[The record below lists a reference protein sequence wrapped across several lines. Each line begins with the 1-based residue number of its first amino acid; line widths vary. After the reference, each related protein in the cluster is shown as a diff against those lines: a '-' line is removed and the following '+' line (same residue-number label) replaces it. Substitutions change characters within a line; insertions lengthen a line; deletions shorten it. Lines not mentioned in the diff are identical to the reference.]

1 MNMRIFENFE
11 SEVRGYIRSFP
22 TIFKSSK
29 DSILTDEQGMDYI
42 DFFAGAGTLNYGHNN
57 EHVSKAL
64 IEYLQNDGVVHGLD
78 MATTAKK
85 EFIQTFQNTIL
96 KPRNLDYKLQ
106 FTGPTGTNAVETAL
120 KLARLVKGRSNVV
133 AFTNGYH
140 GLSQGSLA
148 VTGNN
153 EYRDE
158 SYISRSNATF
168 MPFDGYFGNFNT
180 LEYFRKF
187 LSDSSSGVDTP
198 AAVIVETIQGEGGIN
213 VCSAK
218 WLQELESIC
227 REWDILLIIDDI
239 QVGNGRSGEFFSF
252 EFAGINPDIVT
263 LSKSIGGG
271 LPMALLLFKPDLDQ
285 WKPGEHTGTFRGNNL
300 AFVAAKTTI
309 EKYWENDDL
318 TNAVKYKERI
328 LKESLNNLA
337 SKYKDTYDIEV
348 RGRGLAYG
356 FEIKNDINMA
366 GELSTKCFDEKL
378 IVETCGSEGQV
389 VKFLPPLLIDEETLK
404 EGLVRFHRAFD
415 ELVEEKKEK
424 LSGAF

>member
-1 MNMRIFENFE
+1 MRIFENLE

-22 TIFKSSK
+22 TIFKK
-29 DSILTDEQGMDYI
+29 AKGAILTDEQGVEYI

-57 EHVSKAL
+57 EHISKAL
-64 IEYLQNDGVVHGLD
+64 IEYLQEDGIVHGLD

-85 EFIQTFQNTIL
+85 EFLQTFESLIL
-96 KPRNLDYKLQ
+96 KPRNLEYKLQ

-158 SYISRSNATF
+158 SYISRTNATF
-168 MPFDGYFGNFNT
+168 MPFDGYFGEVNT
-180 LEYFRKF
+180 LTYFRKF
-187 LSDSSSGVDTP
+187 LEDGSSGIDLP
-198 AAVIVETIQGEGGIN
+198 AAVILETIQGEGGIN
-213 VCSAK
+213 VASK
-218 WLQELESIC
+218 EWLQELEAIC
-227 REWDILLIIDDI
+227 REFDILLIIDDI

-252 EFAGINPDIVT
+252 EFAGINPDMVT

-271 LPMALLLFKPDLDQ
+271 LPMALLLFKPHLDQ

-300 AFVAAKTTI
+300 AFVASKVSLDH
-309 EKYWENDDL
+309 YWQND
-318 TNAVKYKERI
+318 NISKAVFYKEKI
-328 LKESLNNLA
+328 LKEALEKIA
-337 SKYKDTYDIEV
+337 AKYKDDYEIEI

-356 FEIKNDINMA
+356 FEIKNDKSMA
-366 GELSTKCFDEKL
+366 SDISAYAFQEQL
-378 IVETCGSEGQV
+378 IIETCGSESQV
-389 VKFLPPLLIDEETLK
+389 VKFLPPLLIDEELLI
-404 EGLVRFHRAFD
+404 EGLKRFENAVDRLIIERKNNLKGEF
-415 ELVEEKKEK
+415 
-424 LSGAF
+424 

>member
-1 MNMRIFENFE
+1 MRIFESLE

-22 TIFKSSK
+22 TIFTKAK
-29 DSILTDEQGMDYI
+29 GAILTDEQGVEYI

-57 EHVSKAL
+57 EHISKAL

-85 EFIQTFQNTIL
+85 EFLQTFESVIL
-96 KPRNLDYKLQ
+96 KPRNLEYKIQ

-158 SYISRSNATF
+158 SYISRTNATF
-168 MPFDGYFGNFNT
+168 MPFDGYFGDFNT

-187 LSDSSSGVDTP
+187 LEDKSSGVDIP

-213 VCSAK
+213 VSSAK
-218 WLQELESIC
+218 WLQELESLC
-227 REWDILLIIDDI
+227 REFDILLIIDDI

-252 EFAGINPDIVT
+252 EFAGINPDMVT

-271 LPMALLLFKPDLDQ
+271 LPMALLLFKPHLDQ

-300 AFVAAKTTI
+300 AFVASKVSL
-309 EKYWENDDL
+309 EHYWEND
-318 TNAVKYKERI
+318 NISKAVKYKEKV
-328 LKESLNNLA
+328 LKEGLEKIA
-337 SKYKDTYDIEV
+337 AKHKEDYDIEV

-356 FEIKNDINMA
+356 FEIKNDKSMA
-366 GELSTKCFDEKL
+366 SDLSSLAFEEQL
-378 IVETCGSEGQV
+378 IVETCGSEGHV
-389 VKFLPPLLIDEETLK
+389 VKFLPPLLIEEDLLIEGIKRFETAVDKLVKDRK
-404 EGLVRFHRAFD
+404 ENLTGEF
-415 ELVEEKKEK
+415 
-424 LSGAF
+424 

>member
-1 MNMRIFENFE
+1 MRIFESLE

-22 TIFKSSK
+22 TIFAKAK
-29 DSILTDEQGMDYI
+29 GAILTDEQDVAYI

-57 EHVSKAL
+57 QLISDAL
-64 IEYLQNDGVVHGLD
+64 IKYLQEDGIVHGLD

-85 EFIQTFQNTIL
+85 EFLQTFENLIL

-120 KLARLVKGRSNVV
+120 KLARLVKGRSNIVS
-133 AFTNGYH
+133 FTNGFH

-158 SYISRSNATF
+158 SYISRCNATF
-168 MPFDGYFGNFNT
+168 MPFDGYFGDWNT

-187 LSDSSSGVDTP
+187 LSDTSSGVDIP
-198 AAVIVETIQGEGGIN
+198 AAVIVETVQGEGGIN
-213 VCSAK
+213 LASAK

-227 REWDILLIIDDI
+227 REYDILLIIDDI
-239 QVGNGRSGEFFSF
+239 QVGNGRTGEFFSF
-252 EFAGINPDIVT
+252 EFAGITPDMVT

-271 LPMALLLFKPDLDQ
+271 LPMALLLFKADLDQ

-300 AFVAAKTTI
+300 AFVASTVTL
-309 EKYWENDDL
+309 ENYWQNDDL
-318 TNAVKYKERI
+318 TNAVFYKEKI
-328 LKESLNNLA
+328 LKSTLEKIA
-337 SKYKDTYDIEV
+337 KKYKDEYDIEV

-356 FEIKNDINMA
+356 FEIKNDTSIA
-366 GELSTKCFDEKL
+366 GEISGYAFKENL
-378 IVETCGSEGQV
+378 IIETCGSDNQV
-389 VKFLPPLLIDEETLK
+389 VKFLPPLVIDEETLK
-404 EGLVRFHRAFD
+404 EGLKRFEVAVDTLFAS
-415 ELVEEKKEK
+415 KKEK
-424 LSGAF
+424 LGQEF

>member
-1 MNMRIFENFE
+1 MRIFESLE

-22 TIFKSSK
+22 TIFTKAK
-29 DSILTDEQGMDYI
+29 GAILTDEQGVEYI

-57 EHVSKAL
+57 DAISQAL
-64 IEYLQNDGVVHGLD
+64 IEYLQNDGIVHGLD

-85 EFIQTFQNTIL
+85 EFLQTFHDLIL
-96 KPRNLDYKLQ
+96 KPRNLEYKIQ

-133 AFTNGYH
+133 TFTNGYH

-158 SYISRSNATF
+158 SYISRTNATF
-168 MPFDGYFGNFNT
+168 MPYDGYFDGMNT

-187 LSDSSSGVDTP
+187 IEDGSSGVDLP
-198 AAVIVETIQGEGGIN
+198 AAVILETIQGEGGIN
-213 VCSAK
+213 VASK
-218 WLQELESIC
+218 EWLQELESIC
-227 REWDILLIIDDI
+227 REFDILLIVDDI

-252 EFAGINPDIVT
+252 EFAGINPDMVT

-271 LPMALLLFKPDLDQ
+271 LPMAVLLFKPDLDQ

-300 AFVAAKTTI
+300 AFVASRVSL
-309 EKYWENDDL
+309 ENYWQNDDL
-318 TNAVKYKERI
+318 TNAVFYKEKI
-328 LKESLNNLA
+328 LKETLEKIAKKHSAL
-337 SKYKDTYDIEV
+337 YDIDV

-356 FEIKNDINMA
+356 FEVKNDKSIA
-366 GELSTKCFDEKL
+366 GEISEYAFKENL
-378 IVETCGSEGQV
+378 ICETCGSDSQV
-389 VKFLPPLLIDEETLK
+389 VKFLPPLVIDEELLI
-404 EGLVRFHRAFD
+404 EGLKRFETAVDKLF
-415 ELVEEKKEK
+415 LEKKER
-424 LSGAF
+424 LGGAF

>member
-1 MNMRIFENFE
+1 MRIFENLE

-22 TIFKSSK
+22 TIFKK
-29 DSILTDEQGMDYI
+29 AKGAILTDEQGVEYI

-57 EHVSKAL
+57 EHISKAL
-64 IEYLQNDGVVHGLD
+64 IEYLQEDGIVHGLD

-85 EFIQTFQNTIL
+85 EFLQTFESLIL
-96 KPRNLDYKLQ
+96 KPRNLEYKLQ

-158 SYISRSNATF
+158 SYISRTNATF
-168 MPFDGYFGNFNT
+168 MPFDGYFGEVNT
-180 LEYFRKF
+180 LTYFRKF
-187 LSDSSSGVDTP
+187 LEDGSSGVDLP
-198 AAVIVETIQGEGGIN
+198 AAVILETIQGEGGIN
-213 VCSAK
+213 VASK
-218 WLQELESIC
+218 EWLQELEAIC
-227 REWDILLIIDDI
+227 REFDILLIVDDI

-252 EFAGINPDIVT
+252 EFAGINPDMVT

-271 LPMALLLFKPDLDQ
+271 LPMALLLFKPHLDQ

-300 AFVAAKTTI
+300 AFVASKVSLDH
-309 EKYWENDDL
+309 YWQND
-318 TNAVKYKERI
+318 NISKAVFYKEKI
-328 LKESLNNLA
+328 LKKALEKIA
-337 SKYKDTYDIEV
+337 AKYKDDYEIEI

-356 FEIKNDINMA
+356 FEIKNDKSMA
-366 GELSTKCFDEKL
+366 SDISAYAFQEQL
-378 IVETCGSEGQV
+378 IIETCGSESQV
-389 VKFLPPLLIDEETLK
+389 VKFLPPLLIDEELLI
-404 EGLVRFHRAFD
+404 EGLKRFENAVDRLIIERKNNLKGEF
-415 ELVEEKKEK
+415 
-424 LSGAF
+424 